1 MAINSKIKYNK
12 NYSEAIQFLN
22 SFFVLK
28 IMEKKTYDN
37 KAYWI
42 QRAKGYSEVNKEE
55 LSGIQ
60 HDTWKDF
67 LVSEISKCFP
77 GREPSSIKILDVGAG
92 PGFISIILSE
102 AGYRVTAFD
111 FAETMLAEAKA
122 NAGALSEQ
130 IQFIQ
135 GDALNLPFEKDS
147 FDVVF
152 SRNLTWNLSDPAKAY
167 RGWLSVLK
175 PGGLMLVFD
184 ANWYSYLVDD
194 AKLQEYKMDRDNVKN
209 SCLDDYN
216 IGDNFEQMEQIAL
229 SLPLTDKIRPKWDQ
243 DFLNS
248 INAGQV
254 SVIEDIGSRLYS
266 EKERI
271 NYNSTPLFMVRTV
284 KGLF

>member
-1 MAINSKIKYNK
+1 M
-12 NYSEAIQFLN
+12 
-22 SFFVLK
+22 
-28 IMEKKTYDN
+28 IMEKLVKDN

-60 HDTWKDF
+60 HSTWKEF

-77 GREPSSIKILDVGAG
+77 EREPGSIKILDVGAG

-102 AGYRVTAFD
+102 AGYQVTAFD
-111 FAETMLAEAKA
+111 FADTMLAEAKA
-122 NAGALSEQ
+122 NAGELSNQ
-130 IQFIQ
+130 INFVQ

-152 SRNLTWNLSDPAKAY
+152 SRNLTWNLPDPARAY
-167 RGWLSVLK
+167 VQWLSVLK
-175 PGGLMLVFD
+175 TGGLMLVFD
-184 ANWYSYLVDD
+184 ANWYSYLVDEE
-194 AKLQEYKMDRDNVKN
+194 KMQEYKTDRDNVKN

-216 IGDNFEQMEQIAL
+216 IGDNFEQMERIAL
-229 SLPLTDKIRPKWDQ
+229 SLPLTDKIRPKWDYE
-243 DFLNS
+243 FLNS
-248 INAGQV
+248 IEAGQV
-254 SVIEDIGSRLYS
+254 SVLEDVGSRLYS